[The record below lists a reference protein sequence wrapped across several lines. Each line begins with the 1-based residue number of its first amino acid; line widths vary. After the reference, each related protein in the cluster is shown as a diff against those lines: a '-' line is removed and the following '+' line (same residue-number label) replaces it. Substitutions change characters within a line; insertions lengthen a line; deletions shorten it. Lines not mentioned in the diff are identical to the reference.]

1 MSSSLSSL
9 CSLLPSSVLASST
22 ASSSSRSVGK
32 FSEFLF
38 APRLRKTGF
47 VVVAVV
53 FEGAVGRVRLAQIS
67 GRFAA
72 VPAVSAVFGLGM
84 PTSEILVDN
93 LISEILYIARLDNDD
108 DLLTTA
114 GGGRDSVKNLLPV
127 LSSLLHLQ
135 LIHLSLSLPLFFCSV
150 RRRKLYGMKNARL
163 ANLYMHYM
171 HI

>member
-1 MSSSLSSL
+1 M
-9 CSLLPSSVLASST
+9 
-22 ASSSSRSVGK
+22 GK

-53 FEGAVGRVRLAQIS
+53 FGGAVGRVRLAQIS

-135 LIHLSLSLPLFFCSV
+135 LIHLSLSLSVYLSFFCSV